1 MGNRNNLLAV
11 STDRYNSHIPEE
23 VLLEKAD
30 MSSLRDGTGDAMPK
44 AEEIEPI
51 VQYEATAK
59 EESGTEEPPSILASP
74 KVVGKT
80 GEHGQGNLD
89 IVVPIPESK
98 PIVGHEVGH
107 EKEEAIIVDEAATGP
122 PILIESEEDN
132 VQDVEH
138 TVKDV
143 KHEEPDLNGRAD
155 LVPET
160 DTKEAAEQHQNEVAI
175 KDEDTS
181 AGHPIV
187 IADGKGDA
195 KAIKEPEPVSRDSHT
210 DGAPMHRPQ
219 VSVGPQQPE
228 EDLGGDAAVSPG
240 ELLKTPT
247 SEPDYNVISRSEAR
261 TPDLA
266 RVAAEVAD
274 SAATLDRETP
284 TPEVDDEEA
293 GRIGLRRM
301 STTPMPEVAETAAE
315 VADSAAIVDREEDE
329 VKNKEA
335 YRDGFKADVKE
346 EMKDKKEP
354 VSHRS
359 PRISEIY

>member
-11 STDRYNSHIPEE
+11 STGMYNSHIPEE
-23 VLLEKAD
+23 VLEKAD
-30 MSSLRDGTGDAMPK
+30 MSSLRDGTGDAKPK
-44 AEEIEPI
+44 AEDFEPK
-51 VQYEATAK
+51 VQPEATAK
-59 EESGTEEPPSILASP
+59 EGSGTEEPPSILAFP
-74 KVVGKT
+74 PVVGKT
-80 GEHGQGNLD
+80 GEHGQENLD
-89 IVVPIPESK
+89 NVVPIPGSK
-98 PIVGHEVGH
+98 PIIGHEVGH
-107 EKEEAIIVDEAATGP
+107 EKEEAITVDEAATGP
-122 PILIESEEDN
+122 PVLIEGKEDK
-132 VQDVEH
+132 VKDVED

-155 LVPET
+155 PVPET

-187 IADGKGDA
+187 IADGKGDS
-195 KAIKEPEPVSRDSHT
+195 KAIKEPEPGSRDSHT
-210 DGAPMHRPQ
+210 DRAPVHKPQ

-228 EDLGGDAAVSPG
+228 EEFGGDAAVSPG

-301 STTPMPEVAETAAE
+301 STTPMPEVAKTAAE

-329 VKNKEA
+329 VENKKAYKNE
-335 YRDGFKADVKE
+335 FKADVKE
-346 EMKDKKEP
+346 EANDKMEP

-359 PRISEIY
+359 PRISQLY